1 MLREAGG
8 GAAARVMTA
17 VMGMGK
23 LELAALEKA
32 YEGGA

>member
-1 MLREAGG
+1 MLRDAEGG
-8 GAAARVMTA
+8 RAARVMTA

-23 LELAALEKA
+23 LELAGLQRA